1 MVSRS
6 RGLRKKSS
14 RRALRRLRELF
25 FFARVP
31 AVSAF
36 LLFFVIDT
44 VRGLLFHKGF

>member
-14 RRALRRLRELF
+14 RRALRRLREL